1 MKKVIEIIKK
11 KWLRSVALTILLIA
25 IIVCAYLAVN
35 LGIEK
40 ANITDLDMTKEK
52 VYSISKQTEDKLG
65 DLSEDVTIYTYQM
78 KEIVMDF
85 LNRYTKLNDHIKIE
99 VLENLNAHTNWKTT
113 YGVGDS
119 SSFLVTTSGEREKL
133 LADYDLVTYDYSTYK
148 EVDITEEAIT
158 NAILDVTV
166 KDKPK
171 IYFLTGHNLYAD
183 GYFQYFKIDLTDEA
197 NEVETLDLLK
207 VTKVPDDC
215 KVLVI
220 TALKEDITDL
230 ERDAIINYIK
240 KGGEILLLSD
250 PNLGKVAL
258 NNFQKVLDEYGVSIS
273 DGMIFEGDPNQMV
286 SGAPSFVICNIV
298 AGSSII
304 KNINMEMNV
313 CLINPAKLTFAS
325 SEELEKKNV
334 ILEEFAHVSEK
345 AFYRTDLTSS
355 SQTKIA
361 SDENASNATVGAMLT
376 KKNDDNT
383 SSKLIVFANT
393 GFATNAQIQVST
405 QYYMYAIDFYNNK
418 DILLNSISYL
428 TEREDTITIRKNVET
443 VNYTVSEQQN
453 RIILGII
460 FAVPVFVIIL
470 GIVIWLM
477 RRRKK

>member
-52 VYSISKQTEDKLG
+52 IYSISKQTEDKLG

-78 KEIVMDF
+78 KEYVMDF

-119 SSFLVTTSGEREKL
+119 SSFLVATSGEKEKL
-133 LADYDLVTYDYSTYK
+133 LSDYDLVTYDYSTYK

-166 KDKPK
+166 KNKPK

-183 GYFQYFKIDLTDEA
+183 GYFQYFQTDLTDEA

-207 VTKVPDDC
+207 VNKVPDDC

-230 ERDAIINYIK
+230 ERDAILNYIK

-250 PNLGKVAL
+250 PNFDKVAL
-258 NNFQKVLDEYGVSIS
+258 NNFQKVLNEYGVSIS
-273 DGMIFEGDPNQMV
+273 DGIIFEGDSNQMV
-286 SGAPSFVICNIV
+286 SGAPNFVICNIA
-298 AGSSII
+298 AGSSIV

-313 CLINPAKLTFAS
+313 CLINPAKLSFAS

-334 ILEEFAHVSEK
+334 TVEEFARVSEK

-361 SDENASNATVGAMLT
+361 SDEDSPNATVGAMLT
-376 KKNDDNT
+376 KKIDDDT

-460 FAVPVFVIIL
+460 FAVPIFVIIL
-470 GIVIWLM
+470 GIVIWMM